1 MRETPAALETPLGA
15 ASSPLRPGFVD
26 DALRGPVAAA
36 NERLGRGLPTAEV
49 AT

>member
-1 MRETPAALETPLGA
+1 MSETPAALETLLGA
-15 ASSPLRPGFVD
+15 ASSPLRPGSVD
-26 DALRGPVAAA
+26 EPLRGAVAAA